1 MSVQRRKFMAEFKAE
16 AIALVRRTGHSANQI
31 AKELGV
37 SQTALSRWLRQST
50 VPSPTRVDFRPPRT
64 ALAPTRSGTV
74 TDGARHAA
82 GTNKRTS

>member
-1 MSVQRRKFMAEFKAE
+1 MSVQRRKFTAEFKAE

-50 VPSPTRVDFRPPRT
+50 VPSPTRVDFRPPRNC
-64 ALAPTRSGTV
+64 TRSDAKWNGY
-74 TDGARHAA
+74 GWSAA
-82 GTNKRTS
+82 CRRNK